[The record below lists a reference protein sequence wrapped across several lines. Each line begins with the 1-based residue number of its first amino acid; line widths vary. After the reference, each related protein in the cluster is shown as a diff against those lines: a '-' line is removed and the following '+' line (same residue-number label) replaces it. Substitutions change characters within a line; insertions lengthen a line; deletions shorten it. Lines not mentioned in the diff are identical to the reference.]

1 MKEKEE
7 EEEEEDGEETMKKQK
22 RRERFQNSINISTT
36 LNAATKLFVWSILVS
51 SR

>member
-7 EEEEEDGEETMKKQK
+7 AEDGEETMKKQK

-36 LNAATKLFVWSILVS
+36 PNAATKSFVQSILVS
-51 SR
+51 TR